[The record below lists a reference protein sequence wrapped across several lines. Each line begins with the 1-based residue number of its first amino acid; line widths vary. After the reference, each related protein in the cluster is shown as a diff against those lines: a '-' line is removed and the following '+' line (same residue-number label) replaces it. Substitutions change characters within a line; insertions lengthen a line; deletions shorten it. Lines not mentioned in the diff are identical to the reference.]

1 MPIPCDDQGMTLFQA
16 STIIKL
22 GDGKKAKFWWDKWLD
37 GETPKDIASHLFAL
51 VHFKQR
57 TVSKELP
64 NKNWIRAVRR
74 LSSSD
79 ELHEFINLWGRVRDI
94 TLSQT
99 DSDEIL
105 WKWSPNGE
113 YMARSAYQI
122 QFNGSHPPFHVGK
135 L

>member
-57 TVSKELP
+57 TVC
-64 NKNWIRAVRR
+64 
-74 LSSSD
+74 
-79 ELHEFINLWGRVRDI
+79 
-94 TLSQT
+94 SQT
-99 DSDEIL
+99 KIGSEQFADYPVRMSSMNSSIF
-105 WKWSPNGE
+105 GE
-113 YMARSAYQI
+113 E
-122 QFNGSHPPFHVGK
+122 
-135 L
+135 